1 LKIPT
6 TGNFMKRVPES
17 NNTSMLNVLITDDHK
32 IVRQGLIQILE
43 ESPEIE
49 LIHEAGNGNELLEKI
64 QAHDYHVILL
74 DISMPGRNGLELLK
88 EIKKLRPEMS
98 VIMVSIH
105 PEDQYAT
112 CAMKFGA
119 SGYISKCN
127 APEELLTAI
136 SKVIN
141 GDTYFPTKIIT
152 PTEAK
157 QN

>member
-1 LKIPT
+1 
-6 TGNFMKRVPES
+6 
-17 NNTSMLNVLITDDHK
+17 MLNVLITDDHK

-64 QAHDYHVILL
+64 QAFDYHVILL

-88 EIKKLRPEMS
+88 EIKKVKPEML

-105 PEDQYAT
+105 PENQYAT

-127 APEELLTAI
+127 APDELLTAI
-136 SKVIN
+136 QKVAGGEKYFSK
-141 GDTYFPTKIIT
+141 TLTRHS
-152 PTEAK
+152 
-157 QN
+157 

>member
-6 TGNFMKRVPES
+6 TGNFMRHVPES

-64 QAHDYHVILL
+64 QAHDYHIILL
-74 DISMPGRNGLELLK
+74 DISMPGRSGLELLK
-88 EIKKLRPEMS
+88 EIKKVKPEVS

-105 PEDQYAT
+105 AEDQYAS

-119 SGYISKCN
+119 SGYITKCN

-136 SKVIN
+136 QKVAS
-141 GDTYFPTKIIT
+141 GEQYFSDALTR
-152 PTEAK
+152 
-157 QN
+157 QS